1 MPRVSCPKC
10 QKPENIQKSGIVRKK
25 QRYYCKDCNYN
36 FTLVHEKGKSK
47 NKQRKSSS
55 IQASQ
60 MDIAK
65 TLGISVSTVSRA
77 LNNHPDISEE
87 TKTAVAHLARE
98 WSYQP
103 NALAQSL
110 VTKSTHTIGVI
121 IPNLETTFFSSM
133 LSGIQNLASQA
144 GYRVVICQSNESQ
157 QTEIANVQALMN
169 NMIDG
174 LLLCHS
180 LNTKSYEHIKVHLN
194 RGIPIVQFYRVST
207 SVDSSRVYCEDEKG
221 AFEITEHLIKQG
233 CKRIALLLGPPQA
246 LISEKR
252 LKGYKKA
259 LKKYG
264 LKYDEQLIGN
274 VDFNKASVEQTI
286 ASWLKISPKIDAIF
300 SISDKSAVQII
311 QYLKSRKIKVPNE
324 ICVAGFGNEYTG
336 EIIEPSLTTFDVKT
350 TQIGETAIQMLL
362 DKIINNSLKNED
374 QYVNGNLIVRKSTGR
389 KIN

>member
-1 MPRVSCPKC
+1 M
-10 QKPENIQKSGIVRKK
+10 Q
-25 QRYYCKDCNYN
+25 
-36 FTLVHEKGKSK
+36 T
-47 NKQRKSSS
+47 
-55 IQASQ
+55 SQ

-77 LNNHPDISEE
+77 LNNHPDISEK
-87 TKTAVAHLARE
+87 TKNEVAQLASE

-103 NALAQSL
+103 NALAKSL

-144 GYRVVICQSNESQ
+144 GYRVVICQSNDSQ
-157 QTEIANVQALMN
+157 QTEIANIQALMN

-180 LNTKSYEHIKVHLN
+180 LNTKTFEHIKFHLN
-194 RGIPIVQFYRVST
+194 RGIPIVQFYRASAAVET
-207 SVDSSRVYCEDEKG
+207 SRVYCEDEKG

-233 CKRIALLLGPPQA
+233 CKHIALLLGPPQL

-264 LKYDEQLIGN
+264 LKYDDQLIRN
-274 VDFNKASVEQTI
+274 VDFSKASVEQ
-286 ASWLKISPKIDAIF
+286 ALADWLKITPKIDAVF
-300 SISDKSAVQII
+300 SISDKSAVQTI
-311 QYLKSRKIKVPNE
+311 QYLKSRKIKVPND

-350 TQIGETAIQMLL
+350 NLIGETAINCCW
-362 DKIINNSLKNED
+362 I
-374 QYVNGNLIVRKSTGR
+374 KSST
-389 KIN
+389 IP